1 MLRDQTAR
9 ELHNPASVR
18 RQLGEAWEEQSPG
31 EMSQEQ
37 LTDVENDALD
47 RLYPFG
53 DASARTPA
61 PDDGS

>member
-1 MLRDQTAR
+1 
-9 ELHNPASVR
+9 
-18 RQLGEAWEEQSPG
+18 
-31 EMSQEQ
+31 MSQEQ
-37 LTDVENDALD
+37 LADVESDALDALD